1 MKKRILVLTAVIV
14 FAVLVFTGCAGDY
27 KITNISSNEDAIVE
41 CPDSA
46 NAGDTVKV
54 ETCWVTDAAVYVRIN
69 GENIAPDGWP
79 GGEIEFVMPDEDVE
93 IDVGVVSMEMSAD
106 LPGDEPEPDEDKDG
120 GSGAEHNIID
130 ISDEDYAVFSCPE
143 TAKAGE
149 TVTVETYCVED
160 ATVYVRINDENIAP
174 EGWGGGEIEFVM
186 PDEDVEINVG
196 AVSNGLA

>member
-1 MKKRILVLTAVIV
+1 MKKRILALTIVIV
-14 FAVLVFTGCAGDY
+14 LAALAFAGCAGGH
-27 KITNISSNEDAIVE
+27 KITNISSDEYAIVE

-93 IDVGVVSMEMSAD
+93 I
-106 LPGDEPEPDEDKDG
+106 
-120 GSGAEHNIID
+120 
-130 ISDEDYAVFSCPE
+130 
-143 TAKAGE
+143 
-149 TVTVETYCVED
+149 
-160 ATVYVRINDENIAP
+160 
-174 EGWGGGEIEFVM
+174 
-186 PDEDVEINVG
+186 NVG